1 MKGGLVATNTR
12 MPDKEFKMHR
22 ILAQLIFKRYDEWYY
37 SEEEDKEEAEK
48 KLFKSL
54 ELRKKYP
61 NSPRA

>member
-1 MKGGLVATNTR
+1 